1 MLLPLQ
7 ELGASFDS
15 TSDIPAGMEDDVAKY
30 REALLDAAVELDDNV
45 MEAYLE
51 VGTINS
57 ALEGRDG
64 TSPCNTDLA
73 ACVLGQ
79 RELQASKVRI

>member
-1 MLLPLQ
+1 MQ

-15 TSDIPAGMEDDVAKY
+15 TSDIPAGMEDDVAQY

-51 VGTINS
+51 VELCAPNPRR
-57 ALEGRDG
+57 L
-64 TSPCNTDLA
+64 NKL
-73 ACVLGQ
+73 VLKPVP
-79 RELQASKVRI
+79 EKLWLSSSL